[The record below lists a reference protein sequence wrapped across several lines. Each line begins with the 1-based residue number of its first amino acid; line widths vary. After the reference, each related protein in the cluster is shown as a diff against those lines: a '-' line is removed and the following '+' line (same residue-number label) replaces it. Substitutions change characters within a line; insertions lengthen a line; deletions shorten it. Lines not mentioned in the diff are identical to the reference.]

1 MMARRQTG
9 SEKEAFTDRLE
20 GLTPAERQR
29 VVKEHNAYLNGERA
43 SDADFGSA
51 APDIAESVAV
61 ALASTR
67 AAPSRPPRGKDAC
80 YLANAKALAARRLA
94 EDAAAKKKAAGKK
107 MSKSQAA
114 AIRKAEKAA
123 KEARAVARSAKAAL
137 AKPSAKKNERE
148 RLAAEELRGREARME
163 ASKQLRQKAREEAA
177 EKKKSRPATKAKRKA
192 PPESDSG
199 RKKKHTK
206 TSRRDR
212 QTADAESAMEPRS
225 EWCDCIPM
233 LYNAACADTDN
244 VVYGVI

>member
-29 VVKEHNAYLNGERA
+29 VVKEHNAYLNGERV

-137 AKPSAKKNERE
+137 AKKNERK

-163 ASKQLRQKAREEAA
+163 ASKQLRQKARGEAA

-212 QTADAESAMEPRS
+212 QTADEESAMEPRS